1 MRKETSA
8 GAVTFILRDGMIL
21 YLLLKHVNGHWGFP
35 KGRVEGTESL
45 VQAAKREIRE
55 ETGSDKFEFSE
66 AKRWK
71 IKYSYGNV
79 RKEATYYLARMFNDK
94 IIISDEHTGHGLFEL
109 RDALSKLEFK
119 NIRGVLAKADR
130 FISGKVKA

>member
-94 IIISDEHTGHGLFEL
+94 IIISDTIPVPPVTTATSNVVPAFVKVISASKTIARAL
-109 RDALSKLEFK
+109 RDEGLL
-119 NIRGVLAKADR
+119 V
-130 FISGKVKA
+130 